1 MLVMA
6 DDFTGALDTGIQF
19 AKSGAVTRVVT
30 DPDCD
35 FAKEQVQVLVI
46 DKETRHRPPQEAAE
60 ITQGI
65 VERAVESG
73 IRVFYTK
80 TDSAL
85 RGNAG
90 AEIEAMLR
98 ASGGTCVHFLPAL
111 PAMDR
116 VVRGGVLYI
125 GGLPAAESVFG
136 KDPFEPITESAVPA
150 ILARQCG
157 APVCVRDCAQAED
170 DGEGIIVYN
179 AETKEELDE
188 AAAALARKIREEDG
202 PVLMAGCAGL
212 AASLGRSLSYG
223 TFAPGIPAH
232 RPGFLMI
239 SGSVNEVT
247 CRQIRAARA
256 AGFGYRRLDN
266 REKLTDLL
274 SRPEGAEKVDAL
286 LAAVSANSCFI
297 IDTCDSQDEE
307 RAADAGAKLGMDV
320 WTVGSTIAET
330 LAGLA
335 GEIIARCPERILLL
349 TGGDVLFHTMTR
361 MGITALAPLAEVS
374 PGVILTEFTVRG
386 KRQYV
391 LTKSGGFG
399 DEQLLLRLGRMFAD
413 NKEDEK

>member
-1 MLVMA
+1 MKIEMLVMA

-46 DKETRHRPPQEAAE
+46 DKETRHRPPQEAAR

-125 GGLPAAESVFG
+125 GGQPAAESVFG

-150 ILARQCG
+150 ILARQTG

-170 DGEGIIVYN
+170 GGEGIIVYN
-179 AETKEELDE
+179 AETKEELDD
-188 AAAALARKIREEDG
+188 AAAALARKIRGEDG
-202 PVLMAGCAGL
+202 PVLLPDDQRQCQRGDLPADQGGQG
-212 AASLGRSLSYG
+212 GRVR
-223 TFAPGIPAH
+223 IPAAGQPGEAD
-232 RPGFLMI
+232 RPAFPPG
-239 SGSVNEVT
+239 G
-247 CRQIRAARA
+247 
-256 AGFGYRRLDN
+256 GGKGRR
-266 REKLTDLL
+266 
-274 SRPEGAEKVDAL
+274 PACG
-286 LAAVSANSCFI
+286 
-297 IDTCDSQDEE
+297 
-307 RAADAGAKLGMDV
+307 G
-320 WTVGSTIAET
+320 VG
-330 LAGLA
+330 
-335 GEIIARCPERILLL
+335 
-349 TGGDVLFHTMTR
+349 
-361 MGITALAPLAEVS
+361 
-374 PGVILTEFTVRG
+374 
-386 KRQYV
+386 
-391 LTKSGGFG
+391 
-399 DEQLLLRLGRMFAD
+399 EQLLYHRHLRLAG
-413 NKEDEK
+413 